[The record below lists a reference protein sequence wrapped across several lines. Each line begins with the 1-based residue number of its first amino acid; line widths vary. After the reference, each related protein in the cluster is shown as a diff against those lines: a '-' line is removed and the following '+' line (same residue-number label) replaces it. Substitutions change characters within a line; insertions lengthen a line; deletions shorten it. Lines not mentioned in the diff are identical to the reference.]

1 MQRKAN
7 MITST
12 DFQRLSSLVED
23 PSVDEEALTQLEDKL
38 SESIIVESHATPPD
52 LVTMNSMLRG
62 VVKNGATESED
73 DVRVFTLVYP
83 KAADIT
89 DGRISVMAPLGVELL
104 GARLGD
110 VIAWRTRDGLARKLV
125 VDQILYQPE
134 RAGDLHL

>member
-1 MQRKAN
+1 MQRKTK

-12 DFQRLSSLVED
+12 DFKRLSSIL
-23 PSVDEEALTQLEDKL
+23 EEATLEDESVALLEEKL
-38 SESIIVESHATPPD
+38 AESVIIESHATPPD

-62 VVKNGATESED
+62 VVKNGQAD
-73 DVRVFTLVYP
+73 AGDVRVLTLVYP
-83 KAADIT
+83 RSSDIS
-89 DGRISVMAPLGVELL
+89 DGRISIMAPLGVELL

-110 VIAWRTRDGLARKLV
+110 VIAWRTREGAARKLV